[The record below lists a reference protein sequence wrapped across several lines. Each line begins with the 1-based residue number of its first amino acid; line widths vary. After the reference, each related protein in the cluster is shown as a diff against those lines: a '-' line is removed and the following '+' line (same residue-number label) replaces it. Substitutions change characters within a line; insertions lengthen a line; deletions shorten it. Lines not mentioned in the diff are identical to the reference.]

1 MDSAAHR
8 GEGGIPVMR
17 GLLALAMTLCTVG
30 SASAMS
36 GKISS
41 FVGMC
46 KSDLKKDTVDN
57 RAIRNMKV
65 DPTGLCVCV
74 VVVLDSIVSDAEM
87 MALSGKPL
95 PKEFINKV
103 AATQNYCVVLLVDAA
118 MH

>member
-1 MDSAAHR
+1 
-8 GEGGIPVMR
+8 MR
-17 GLLALAMTLCTVG
+17 RLLVLAMTLCTVG

-36 GKISS
+36 GKVSS

-46 KSDLKKDTVDN
+46 KADLKKDTADN

-74 VVVLDSIVSDAEM
+74 AVVLDRIVSDAEM
-87 MALSGKPL
+87 IALSGKPL
-95 PKEFINKV
+95 SKEFLAKV
-103 AATQNYCVVLLVDAA
+103 TATQNYCVVLLVDAA